1 MRILF
6 ITGEYPPQP
15 GGVGDYTQR
24 LAQTLASAGH
34 EAITLTATKGR
45 WQLWRATRNGDEA
58 LVAPG
63 GRASWRLVAAGR
75 LARLVRRIRP
85 DWCHIQYQT
94 GAYQLQ
100 VGVNLLPLLLRRSE
114 IATAITYH
122 DLLPPYLFPKAGP
135 LRDWVTLLPART
147 ATAVVAT
154 NPEDETTLRNAGLQP
169 RLISIGAN
177 IEPALQP
184 DDDRAAWRA
193 RLGVAAGKALIG
205 YFGLLSPGKGVDM
218 LFDLV
223 ASQPHWRLLI
233 IGGAATAP
241 VDRAYAASVQQRL
254 ATTGLR
260 DRVII
265 TGHIAAE
272 QVSAY
277 LSACDVVAL
286 PFRDGASLRRG
297 SLLAALAHGCAIVTT
312 PPASPATAAALT
324 GAVQFAAA
332 QPEAFAAAISAL
344 LDNPATRS
352 RLSEAARAVA
362 RRFSWQAI
370 AAAHLEMY
378 QTMVRK

>member
-24 LAQTLASAGH
+24 LAQTLASAGI
-34 EAITLTATKGR
+34 EAITLTARYGR
-45 WQLWRATRNGDEA
+45 WQLWRATPNGDEA

-75 LARLVRRIRP
+75 LARLVSRIRP

-100 VGVNLLPLLLRRSE
+100 VGVNVLPLLLRRTGVAS
-114 IATAITYH
+114 AITYH

-135 LRDWVTLLPART
+135 VRKWVTLLPARA
-147 ATAVVAT
+147 ATAVIAT
-154 NPEDETTLRNAGLQP
+154 NPEDEATLRNAGLQP
-169 RLISIGAN
+169 RLIPIGAN
-177 IEPALQP
+177 IEPALPP
-184 DDDRAAWRA
+184 DYHRAAWRA
-193 RLGVAAGKALIG
+193 RLGVAAGEALIG

-218 LFDLV
+218 LIDLV
-223 ASQPHWRLLI
+223 AGQPHWRLLI

-241 VDRAYAASVQQRL
+241 TDRAYAAAVQQRL

-260 DRVII
+260 DRVIV
-265 TGHIAAE
+265 TGHAAAE

-277 LSACDVVAL
+277 LGACDVVAL

-297 SLLAALAHGCAIVTT
+297 SLLVALAHGCAIVTT

-324 GAVQFAAA
+324 GAVQFASA
-332 QPEAFAAAISAL
+332 QPDAFATAISAL
-344 LDNPATRS
+344 LENPTTRM
-352 RLSEAARAVA
+352 RLSEAARTVA
-362 RRFSWQAI
+362 RRFDWQAI
-370 AAAHLEMY
+370 AAAHHEMY
-378 QTMVRK
+378 QTVVRR